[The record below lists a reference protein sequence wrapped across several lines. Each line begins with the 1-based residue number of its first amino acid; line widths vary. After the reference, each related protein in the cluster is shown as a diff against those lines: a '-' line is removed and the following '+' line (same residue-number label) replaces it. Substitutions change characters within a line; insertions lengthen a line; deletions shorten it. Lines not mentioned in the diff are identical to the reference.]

1 MMTVGAIIDAIEA
14 GFDVYVEVGLEMG
27 RYRMIKADSADLHRR
42 LASDPDKLD
51 AEIPA
56 RLGCEKTIYL
66 GKTTL

>member
-1 MMTVGAIIDAIEA
+1 MLTIAALIDAIEA

-27 RYRMIKADSADLHRR
+27 RYRMIKADAADLHRR
-42 LASDPDKLD
+42 LAGDPDKFD

-56 RLGCEKTIYL
+56 WLGCEKTIYL

>member
-27 RYRMIKADSADLHRR
+27 RYRMIKADEADLHRR

-66 GKTTL
+66 GSLDL

>member
-1 MMTVGAIIDAIEA
+1 MLTIAAIIDAIEG

-27 RYRMIKADSADLHRR
+27 RYRMIKADAADLHRR
-42 LASDPDKLD
+42 LAGDPDKFD

-56 RLGCEKTIYL
+56 RFGSDLTIYL